1 PGPQQQVLFFIA
13 SRTGMMVK
21 RPAIGAEGFVLDHY
35 DRAAID
41 RYLDTV
47 GTPLLRALEAHVPY
61 AIFCDSLEVFQSDW
75 TGDLLHQFQR
85 RRGYDLKP
93 HLPALVASVGPATA
107 SIRRDWGRT
116 LTELFDE
123 RFVTPLHDFAKEH
136 HTRLRMQGYGVPPA
150 TVSSN
155 ALVDL
160 PE

>member
-1 PGPQQQVLFFIA
+1 LRELTVTDADARDGLITLPPDVATLRQSASQPGPQQQVLFFIA

-41 RYLDTV
+41 RYLETV

-75 TGDLLHQFQR
+75 TGDLLEQFQR

-116 LTELFDE
+116 LTE
-123 RFVTPLHDFAKEH
+123 
-136 HTRLRMQGYGVPPA
+136 
-150 TVSSN
+150 
-155 ALVDL
+155 
-160 PE
+160 